1 MFLRAA
7 RNVVGIDVLPTMGA
21 NVYDIVRHDML
32 VVTTAGLEGL
42 KARLAPKNGAVHA
55 PADAGEETAA

>member
-1 MFLRAA
+1 
-7 RNVVGIDVLPTMGA
+7 MGA

-42 KARLAPKNGAVHA
+42 KARLALKNGRECRRTRASSWMA
-55 PADAGEETAA
+55 PGRSSRERRSSEETAL